1 MLEKYLNSRNPKIH
15 YPINVLQHMDF
26 KDLDQAKHTHTHRRE
41 FAVTYSIKER
51 NAKVK

>member
-26 KDLDQAKHTHTHRRE
+26 KDLDQAKHTHTHIGE
-41 FAVTYSIKER
+41 NLQLLTQ
-51 NAKVK
+51 